1 MTRNVRTMLAI
12 AGATVASAAPASA
25 DIIFDTGAPDGGF
38 FGYTGYDIYP
48 DQDVGVAFT
57 PASNSTLNSVGVWI
71 MSNDFDNPG
80 RTFTLSLHTNAPGSN
95 SGIPSNTV
103 LESWNIAT
111 SAVGWNP
118 VLESVTSSL
127 HPLLNAGQQYWLVAT
142 SNEPGGLDPV
152 WVWGSNFDPI
162 VSGTRNSGNPGN
174 VWETGPTQ
182 GSAPGAIVDATIVPA
197 PPSVAILGLAG
208 LTASRRRRTR

>member
-1 MTRNVRTMLAI
+1 MKLTVLKALAI
-12 AGATVASAAPASA
+12 AGAVTAATTAHA

-38 FGYTGYDIYP
+38 FGYIGYDIYP

-57 PASNSTLNSVGVWI
+57 PSSACTLDTVGVWI

-95 SGIPSNTV
+95 SGIPSATI
-103 LESWNIAT
+103 LESWTIST

-127 HPLLNAGQQYWLVAT
+127 HPLLNAGEQYWLVAT
-142 SNEPGGLDPV
+142 SNEPALSDPV
-152 WVWGSNFDPI
+152 WVWGSNWDPV
-162 VSGTRNSGNPGN
+162 VSGSRNSGNPGN

-182 GSAPGAIVDATIVPA
+182 GSAPGTIIGATLVPA
-197 PPSVAILGLAG
+197 PASFALLGLGG
-208 LTASRRRRTR
+208 LAAARRRR